1 MDAAD
6 IFGPIASFMGVL
18 MSLSPLFQVRRVLER
33 GQSDDVSQLFPL
45 VIAMGAAAWVAY
57 GLSTSD
63 PYLIV
68 PNVVGVITNVA
79 TLVIVRRYRT
89 RAEPVGG

>member
-1 MDAAD
+1 
-6 IFGPIASFMGVL
+6 
-18 MSLSPLFQVRRVLER
+18 
-33 GQSDDVSQLFPL
+33 
-45 VIAMGAAAWVAY
+45 VAY